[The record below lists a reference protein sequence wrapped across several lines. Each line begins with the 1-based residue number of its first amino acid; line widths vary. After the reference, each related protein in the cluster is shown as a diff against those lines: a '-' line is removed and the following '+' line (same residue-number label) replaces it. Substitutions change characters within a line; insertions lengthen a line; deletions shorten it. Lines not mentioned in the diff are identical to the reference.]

1 MERVPEPE
9 LMEDPAQA
17 QAYANADFSEP
28 HQAFITHFAR
38 LYPEFRS
45 GRVLDLGCGPA
56 DVTIRF
62 ARAYPQAL
70 VEGLDGSGPMLEL
83 ARAAVLRA
91 GLGARVALRFA
102 RLPDPGLA
110 GAGYD
115 AVISNSLLHHVARPL
130 VLWQTVAAAARAGAP
145 VAVMDLARPASVAA
159 ARALVAQHAG
169 QAPPILQRDF
179 YHSLLAAYRPEE
191 VAAQL
196 RGCGLA
202 RFQVEIVSDRHWL
215 VWGRV

>member
-1 MERVPEPE
+1 
-9 LMEDPAQA
+9 MEDPAQA
-17 QAYANADFSEP
+17 EAYALADFSEP
-28 HQAFITHFAR
+28 HQAFVSHFTR

-70 VEGLDGSGPMLEL
+70 VEGVEGSEPMLEFGRS
-83 ARAAVLRA
+83 AVRRAE
-91 GLGARVALRFA
+91 LGARVALRLA
-102 RLPDPGLA
+102 RLPDPGLS
-110 GAGYD
+110 GAAYD
-115 AVISNSLLHHVARPL
+115 AVISNSLLHHLADPR
-130 VLWQTVAAAARAGAP
+130 VLWQTVAATARDGAP
-145 VAVMDLARPASVAA
+145 VLAMDLLRPASVRA
-159 ARALVAQHAG
+159 ARALVAQHAAEG
-169 QAPPILQRDF
+169 PPILQRDF

-202 RFQVEIVSDRHWL
+202 GFRIEVVSDRHWL
-215 VWGRV
+215 AWGRV